1 MSQFYP
7 PSKQLTALVDK
18 FCANFQ
24 ERWPEQW
31 QTIENRLVGDL
42 REQFNRTLI
51 ASQYVQDAFLTHP
64 DIVTQVVATLELS
77 TENPSAV
84 SHYQQL
90 TDKLAALLDDENLP
104 HEQCVLT
111 QSQVLTK
118 IQIDKLTMGWDK
130 LVRQHRRVAMIS
142 LIWREMNQIHNHE
155 QITAE
160 LSELASASVQLSMD
174 LHYQLLA
181 LQHGVPI
188 GRETKTVQPFIVLGM
203 GKLGAWE
210 LNLSSD
216 IDLIFAF
223 PEAGETQPFEGQKV
237 RKSLSNQE
245 FFVRLGQK
253 VIKSL
258 DSQTADGFV
267 FRVDMRLRPYG
278 QSGALASNFLALEDY
293 YQNQGREWERY
304 AMIKARVIAQSQ
316 GAWFDASFVDKSK
329 DDLMNLLRPFSY
341 RRYVDY
347 SVIKALRDLKA
358 MINREVK
365 LRGKSQDVKLGY
377 GGIREVEFIA
387 QAFQLIR
394 GGREKHLQ
402 DRRLLNILP
411 ILGRLNCLPQ
421 EEVEALTAAYYF
433 LRRAEHAIQAWA
445 DRQTQA
451 LPVDELPQASLAHVM
466 GFEQWEDF
474 YECLQQHRKC
484 VNDSFQGVIQEPEET
499 QVVEDSPQ
507 LRVWQAVV
515 QGEVGA
521 DVLIEELNA
530 FGFDQPEQ
538 TLELLREFS
547 TSRALVHMNS
557 GSRDRMDD
565 IVGRLLKE
573 VSELDWQF
581 LNWEL
586 QPLHQSSHTV
596 LTRLLP
602 LLEATARRTAY
613 LILMQ
618 ENPAVLTHL
627 VRLYAAS
634 VWISEQITRHPAL
647 LEVLIDAPNLH
658 RVPDKQSLN
667 QELNQALIGIPN
679 DDLEAQMETLRYYRR
694 SHALRVAAC
703 ELSGALP
710 LMKVSDYLTWL
721 AEAILVQVLELAWNS
736 LTERHGVPCD
746 ENGPIADKGF
756 AIIAY
761 GKLGGIELGHGSD
774 LDLVFIHDSSSQLS
788 TDGDVPLD
796 NPTFY
801 TRLGKKIIHILN
813 TRTPSGR
820 LYEVDMRLR
829 PSGNSGLLVSSLQA
843 FERYQNDQA
852 WTWEHQALLR
862 SRPVAGTYSL
872 IEKFQ
877 NLREQILCRARDLK
891 TLRSDVVEMRD
902 KMRSHLGSKPKQSL
916 FHLKQDHGG
925 IVDIEFMVQYAALA
939 WAHQHPRLVKY
950 SDNIRILDEIEQAGL
965 MPSSDVQLMVDAY
978 KAYRS
983 IGHRLALQQQ
993 PNVLP
998 TDALLEYRQA
1008 VTSIWQ
1014 NLMIEGELDSQA

>member
-1 MSQFYP
+1 MSQFP
-7 PSKQLTALVDK
+7 PLSEHLTSLVDK
-18 FCANFQ
+18 FESTFA
-24 ERWPEQW
+24 ERWPEHW
-31 QTIENRLVGDL
+31 ASVNAGLSGEL
-42 REQFNRTLI
+42 RECYQRTLI
-51 ASQYVQDAFLTHP
+51 ASQFAQNAFLSDPDLLSQVIEHIKLFTSNSISFTHNH
-64 DIVTQVVATLELS
+64 ELS
-77 TENPSAV
+77 AELTE
-84 SHYQQL
+84 
-90 TDKLAALLDDENLP
+90 LLDNQKIAHDA
-104 HEQCVLT
+104 CVIDLEST
-111 QSQVLTK
+111 VTKVQSNQV
-118 IQIDKLTMGWDK
+118 IAGWDRI
-130 LVRQHRRVAMIS
+130 VRRHRRIAMIS
-142 LIWREMNQIHNHE
+142 MIWREMNRLNSHE
-155 QITAE
+155 EITAE

-174 LHYQLLA
+174 LHYQLLVFQYG
-181 LQHGVPI
+181 LPI
-188 GRETKTVQPFIVLGM
+188 GKESQTPQPFIVLGM

-216 IDLIFAF
+216 IDLIFTF
-223 PEAGETQPFEGQKV
+223 PEAGETQPLAAQKKY
-237 RKSLSNQE
+237 KSLTNQE
-245 FFVRLGQK
+245 FFIRLGQK

-258 DSQTADGFV
+258 DVQTADGFV

-278 QSGALASNFLALEDY
+278 QSGALASNFTALEEY

-304 AMIKARVIAQSQ
+304 AMVKARVIAQSL
-316 GAWFDASFVDKSK
+316 GPWFEKSLVDKSA

-394 GGREKHLQ
+394 GGREQHLQ
-402 DRRLLNILP
+402 DRRVLNILP
-411 ILGRLNCLPQ
+411 ILARLEYLPSQ
-421 EEVEALTAAYYF
+421 EVDELTEAYYF

-451 LPVDELPQASLAHVM
+451 LPMDEIAQQSLSYSLGFEDWDSFYACLQNHRERVNESFQNVIGDSDSTQEREETPHTRLWQTICRGDIDDRGIIDELQS
-466 GFEQWEDF
+466 
-474 YECLQQHRKC
+474 
-484 VNDSFQGVIQEPEET
+484 
-499 QVVEDSPQ
+499 
-507 LRVWQAVV
+507 
-515 QGEVGA
+515 
-521 DVLIEELNA
+521 
-530 FGFDQPEQ
+530 FGFDKPEL
-538 TLELLREFS
+538 TLDLLVEFS
-547 TSRALVHMNS
+547 SSRALAHMNAS
-557 GSRDRMDD
+557 SRDRLDD

-573 VSELDWQF
+573 ICELDWRF

-596 LTRLLP
+596 LTRLLQ

-613 LILMQ
+613 LILIQ

-634 VWISEQITRHPAL
+634 AWISDEITRHPAL

-658 RVPDKQSLN
+658 RVPEKQSLT
-667 QELNQALIGIPN
+667 QELNQALLGIAA
-679 DDLEAQMETLRYYRR
+679 DDLETQMETLRYFRR

-721 AEAILVQVLELAWNS
+721 GEAILVQVLELAWNS

-746 ENGPIADKGF
+746 ENGPMTDKGF

-843 FERYQNDQA
+843 FERYQDDQA

-862 SRPVAGTYSL
+862 ARPVAGTQSL
-872 IEKFQ
+872 IDKFQ
-877 NLREQILCRARDLK
+877 QLRSRVLCQPRDDNSLCR
-891 TLRSDVVEMRD
+891 DVVEMRE
-902 KMRSHLGSKPKQSL
+902 KMRSHLGSNPKQAL
-916 FHLKQDHGG
+916 FHLKQDRGG

-939 WAHQHPRLVKY
+939 RAHQHPGLITY

-965 MPSSDVQLMVDAY
+965 MPSRDVQLMVDAY

-993 PNVLP
+993 PTVLP
-998 TDALLEYRQA
+998 ADALLEYRQA
-1008 VTSIWQ
+1008 VSSIWQ
-1014 NLMIEGELDSQA
+1014 QLMTEGEFDSRS